1 MNHAIDEVSPTIND
15 KTIKDDLK
23 DDLKDTAE
31 NNAREI
37 RDNQDNDDIDS
48 VTNEIDEDSDVEVDV

>member
-1 MNHAIDEVSPTIND
+1 MNHAIDEVSLSPTINA

-23 DDLKDTAE
+23 DTAKNE
-31 NNAREI
+31 REI

>member
-1 MNHAIDEVSPTIND
+1 MNHAIDEVSLSPTIND

-23 DDLKDTAE
+23 DTAE
-31 NNAREI
+31 KNEREI